1 MGAAEKPSQPL
12 TFQELPELRRKT
24 EAISKFLQD
33 QLLAHLETL
42 RPVLSPA
49 RVFGQYVG
57 SVGSKGDTALAERA
71 FAQLQ
76 QIYKPFA
83 TRPFDLPSE
92 LDPYW
97 LTLVGTR
104 ITLYPW
110 EYTYEAKTDRET
122 KRIGMTSPVRWVMS
136 FNSAYTLS
144 QVRQAIAGKGEAR
157 PEHIRQF
164 VVNALVTQL
173 IVTHTPGLASLL
185 ADLRYH
191 IQPDLTPDLARL
203 PLTTITSGL
212 PSFRPADEL
221 ILSATNF
228 SGVPAFI
235 ELIDID
241 ALPHLQDPLRARI
254 EELLH

>member
-33 QLLAHLETL
+33 QLMAHLETL

-49 RVFGQYVG
+49 RVFSQYVG
-57 SVGSKGDTALAERA
+57 SAGTKGDTSLADRA

-76 QIYKPFA
+76 QSYKPFA
-83 TRPFDLPSE
+83 ARPFDLPAE

-97 LTLVGTR
+97 LTLVGNR
-104 ITLYPW
+104 IALYPW
-110 EYTYEAKTDRET
+110 EYTYEAKTERET
-122 KRIGMTSPVRWVMS
+122 KPIGMTSPVRWVMS
-136 FNSAYTLS
+136 FTSAYTLS

-157 PEHIRQF
+157 PEHVRQF

-173 IVTHTPGLASLL
+173 IVTHTPGLASLF

-191 IQPDLTPDLARL
+191 MQPDFTADLGRL

-241 ALPHLQDPLRARI
+241 ALPDLQDPLKARI
-254 EELLH
+254 EDLLH